1 MKIKKRLF
9 LLIFALAA
17 VVGAKAQNV
26 AIKTNLLS
34 DGFAN
39 VNAGL
44 EVGIAKRWTLDL
56 TGDYNAWDI
65 NGHKWR
71 HWLAQPEFRYWFC
84 NRFSAHFLGFH
95 AIGGEYNFANIK
107 NNVSFLGSDFSG
119 LTEYLYQG
127 WGVGAGIAYGYA
139 WVLGKHWNLEAEIG
153 IGYIYTRYDTYQ
165 CNECGRRISEN
176 QPHHYVGPT
185 KAVINLVYLF

>member
-1 MKIKKRLF
+1 MEIKKKLF

-17 VVGAKAQNV
+17 VAGAKAQNV

-39 VNAGL
+39 VNAGI

-56 TGDYNAWDI
+56 TGDYNGWDV

-84 NRFSAHFLGFH
+84 NRFSAHFLGIH
-95 AIGGEYNFANIK
+95 ALGGMYNIANIK
-107 NNVSFLGSDFSG
+107 NSVSFLGSDFSG
-119 LTEYLYQG
+119 LTDYRYQG
-127 WGVGAGIAYGYA
+127 WGVGGGIAYGYT
-139 WVLGKHWNLEAEIG
+139 WVLGKHWNLETEIG
-153 IGYIYTRYDTYQ
+153 VGYIYTRYDKFECTD
-165 CNECGRRISEN
+165 CGRRISED
-176 QPHHYVGPT
+176 QTHHYVGPT
-185 KAVINLVYLF
+185 KAAVNLVYLF